1 MVKASTYLAWKDGEL
16 SSIFHH
22 SLESYNHCPGV
33 MQPTFYWN
41 GHQLRPPP
49 FHACLFW
56 KQHMPAILGKHS
68 SYLQPKVFYE
78 FAKPRKVK
86 GGRSLDGWCSF
97 SLLLELSAS
106 SSIKIMAGEWER
118 GNKVLLRLWS
128 TSVTP
133 HGPSLFFLAHLSKHR
148 CSGEEIHLPTA
159 SQERGER

>member
-1 MVKASTYLAWKDGEL
+1 MDKASTYLAWNDGEL

-22 SLESYNHCPGV
+22 SLERYNHCPGV
-33 MQPTFYWN
+33 RQPAFCRN

-78 FAKPRKVK
+78 FAKSRKVK
-86 GGRSLDGWCSF
+86 GGRSLYGWCSY

-106 SSIKIMAGEWER
+106 SSLKITAGEWGR

-133 HGPSLFFLAHLSKHR
+133 NGSSLFFLAHLSKHR
-148 CSGEEIHLPTA
+148 CSGKEIHLPT
-159 SQERGER
+159 ERGKR